1 MKNQTKTICILAA
14 ALALLA
20 GCAVGPGYEIV
31 PTDGPTTLGPTPGDR
46 DDVPRALDVALS
58 EAEAAKLTGSWD
70 GDTYTARLLIVENR
84 EGVATATH
92 LGGGSYTLTAFV
104 EPDGDQLA
112 QQRLLS
118 AWARRLVQLHGVE
131 WAPR

>member
-1 MKNQTKTICILAA
+1 MKNQTKANFIHLA

-58 EAEAAKLTGSWD
+58 DAEAAMLSGAWE
-70 GDTYTARLLIVENR
+70 GDTYTARLLVIENR
-84 EGVATATH
+84 EGVATASRVGDG
-92 LGGGSYTLTAFV
+92 LYTLTAFV
-104 EPDGDQLA
+104 EPDGDQVA
-112 QQRLLS
+112 QQRLLDT
-118 AWARRLVQLHGVE
+118 WARRLRQLHGVE